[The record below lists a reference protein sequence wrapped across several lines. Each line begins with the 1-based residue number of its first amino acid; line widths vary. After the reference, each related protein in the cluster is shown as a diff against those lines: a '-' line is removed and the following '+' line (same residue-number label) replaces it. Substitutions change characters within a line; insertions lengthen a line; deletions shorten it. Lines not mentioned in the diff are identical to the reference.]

1 MLAMWLHRQLG
12 IFPNCLRMY
21 RYLHCVLPIGESATA
36 VQHVLR
42 CMGYDA
48 SDSKSISDTFLLEMQ
63 SDEVQWTKA
72 GLHTYHVFVTH
83 CLPSSCRVLQTSP

>member
-1 MLAMWLHRQLG
+1 M
-12 IFPNCLRMY
+12 CS
-21 RYLHCVLPIGESATA
+21 VGESATA

-48 SDSKSISDTFLLEMQ
+48 SDGKSITDTFLLEMH

-72 GLHTYHVFVTH
+72 RRL
-83 CLPSSCRVLQTSP
+83 L